1 MSFCANEKTLPQWRK
16 GAMHLENVQIAGS
29 DWLQSHILRLHHVIL
44 CWPKAVSLTH
54 LQIRKRMPSHQA
66 CIETWTALL
75 VCHLGVGTN
84 IYQLISQHVKIFQY
98 VNVSSRCILYI
109 LPAWEVD
116 MQSNAR
122 NSCTPK
128 NLKIKAAKAT
138 KARYLS
144 ASHVLDHVVDYVVD
158 HFTKLAKSCVIH
170 KMIKI
175 LWKTRLRSCANCHAM
190 CITRLTRKGP
200 SVRSVGAPYKY
211 LELWRCSRQLW
222 DWKRNDDLRYL
233 HVTYKLQLL
242 AGICQKVES
251 NDVTSVRCKHSCKML

>member
-44 CWPKAVSLTH
+44 CWPKAVSPTH

-109 LPAWEVD
+109 LPAWEVE

-138 KARYLS
+138 DKGKISVSQSRAWSRGGLRGRS
-144 ASHVLDHVVDYVVD
+144 LHQVSQELRGSQDDQNTLENAAA
-158 HFTKLAKSCVIH
+158 KL
-170 KMIKI
+170 
-175 LWKTRLRSCANCHAM
+175 
-190 CITRLTRKGP
+190 
-200 SVRSVGAPYKY
+200 
-211 LELWRCSRQLW
+211 RQLSRHVHNTSNP
-222 DWKRNDDLRYL
+222 KRTFSAVSGRP
-233 HVTYKLQLL
+233 VQ
-242 AGICQKVES
+242 IP
-251 NDVTSVRCKHSCKML
+251 